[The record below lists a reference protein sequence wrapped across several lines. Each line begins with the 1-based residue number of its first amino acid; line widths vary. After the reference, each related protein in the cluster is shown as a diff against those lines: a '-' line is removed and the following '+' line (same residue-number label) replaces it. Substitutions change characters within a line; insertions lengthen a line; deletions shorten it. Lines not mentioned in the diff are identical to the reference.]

1 MQRDYLIRVETESMP
16 DFKRLNGLMIGFVI
30 KGEAH
35 IYDENNMTQ
44 CNSGDIFIINHRDLY
59 RFQLQQD
66 GIICY
71 IQFQMKYLADKF
83 DDAHCLYFSLNRC
96 DHNQEYTST
105 EKYNGKTGFNTHS
118 T

>member
-1 MQRDYLIRVETESMP
+1 
-16 DFKRLNGLMIGFVI
+16 MIGFVI

-71 IQFQMKYLADKF
+71 INSK
-83 DDAHCLYFSLNRC
+83 
-96 DHNQEYTST
+96 
-105 EKYNGKTGFNTHS
+105 
-118 T
+118 

>member
-1 MQRDYLIRVETESMP
+1 MQRDYLIRVETESML

-83 DDAHCLYFSLNRC
+83 EFHIESCVWMIIYPHLVQDVGYH
-96 DHNQEYTST
+96 
-105 EKYNGKTGFNTHS
+105 
-118 T
+118 